1 MVMRYN
7 AGHMIEANEIKN
19 AILNAL
25 DGATVELKNPRGDGL
40 HFDAIV
46 IASQFVGKS
55 LVEQQRLVM
64 GSLTGLFGSSLHAM
78 SLKTYTPD
86 EWEKVK
92 P

>member
-1 MVMRYN
+1 MRYN
-7 AGHMIEANEIKN
+7 AGHMIEANEIKE
-19 AILNAL
+19 AILGTL
-25 DGATVELKNPRGDGL
+25 GGATVELENPRGDGL
-40 HFDAIV
+40 HFDAVV

-64 GSLTGLFGSSLHAM
+64 GSLTKLFSSSLHAM

-86 EWEKVK
+86 EWKKVK